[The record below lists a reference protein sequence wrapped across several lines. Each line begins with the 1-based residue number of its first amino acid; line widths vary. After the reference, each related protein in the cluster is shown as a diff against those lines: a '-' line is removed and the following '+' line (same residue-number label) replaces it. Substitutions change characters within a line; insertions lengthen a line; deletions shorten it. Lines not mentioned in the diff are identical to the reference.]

1 LDNLMPDEKPVTDL
15 SPQAVRVG
23 RVIDRLPPGGE
34 YIIRVVKDDLR
45 TIPWQ
50 VEISRVEQIN
60 RLEPRDV

>member
-1 LDNLMPDEKPVTDL
+1 MPDEKPVTDL

-23 RVIDRLPPGGE
+23 RGIDRLPPGGE

>member
-1 LDNLMPDEKPVTDL
+1 MDNVIPDEKPISDL
-15 SPQAVRVG
+15 SSQAVRVG

-34 YIIRVVKDDLR
+34 YIIRLVKDDLK

-50 VEISRVEQIN
+50 VEVSRVEQIK

>member
-1 LDNLMPDEKPVTDL
+1 MPDEKPVTDL